1 MSVVVRFEQ
10 VSKRYQ
16 LGVSRT
22 SVIQNISNGL
32 QKVFSSGAQKSVE
45 DRELWA
51 LRDVGFELA
60 RGQSLALVGRNGAGK
75 STILKLL
82 ANITRPTTGSINV
95 EGRLSALIELG
106 SGFHPDLTGR
116 ENIYL
121 NGTILGLSR
130 GEVRDRYDEIVDF
143 SEIERFIETPVKR
156 YSSGMLVRLGFAVAS
171 CIEPDIL
178 LVDEVLAVGDASFRQ
193 KCLARIQ
200 SLLEN
205 GTSIIF
211 VSHNLNMVQAIC
223 PGAIYLENGM
233 VKYQGKTSEVISM
246 YELDLHEERAK
257 KFEATRTDQDTVE
270 SDVRITQVSLLDKDG
285 QGREEFRSEQSME
298 IRIHYRTYGISD
310 AANAAVR
317 IIRNDGTVC
326 CLRRTKDDDVEVIL
340 QEEGGAFSIVIDPI
354 QLTGGMYYVEARI
367 TNKQSTVYLA
377 SVASDWFYIKGSG
390 LARGARTGVF
400 EASGRWVMENNVDNS
415 TKIDDQVA
423 YLSADRQ
430 F

>member
-22 SVIQNISNGL
+22 SVVQNISSGL